1 DEELLSDQ
9 ENAMSMKEDYEII
22 LASTEI
28 RARQEGESVGE
39 ARGELKK
46 AREMAK
52 ALKGLDV
59 SIEKIAAASKLSV
72 AEIEAL

>member
-1 DEELLSDQ
+1 
-9 ENAMSMKEDYEII
+9 MSMKEDYEII

-28 RARQEGESVGE
+28 RARQEGRAEGESVGE
-39 ARGELKK
+39 TRGELKK

-52 ALKGLDV
+52 ALKAMNVPVEDL
-59 SIEKIAAASKLSV
+59 AAASGLTA